1 MLFYTEKGWFEMP
14 LILVVDDEVNIL
26 QLLKFNLTK
35 EGYQV
40 IEATNGNDAI
50 KLTGE
55 KTPDLIILDKMLPE
69 IDGFDVLRILKSNR
83 QSASIPVIM
92 LSARNEMLDKVLGL
106 ELGADDYI
114 TKPFSP
120 RELVARVK
128 VHLRRKQ
135 PPVEEEAVKEEV
147 RANHLVIQ
155 PEKYEALLDGKR
167 LELTQKEFELL
178 YLLVANPGRV
188 FTRDK
193 LLEKIWGYNFDRKSR
208 TVDVH
213 IRYLRQKIEK
223 DPAHP
228 EYIETVRGVGYRF
241 HEMN

>member
-1 MLFYTEKGWFEMP
+1 MP

-26 QLLKFNLTK
+26 QLLKYNLTK

-40 IEATNGNDAI
+40 ISATNGSDAI

-55 KTPDLIILDKMLPE
+55 KAPDLIVLDKMLPE
-69 IDGFDVLRILKSNR
+69 MDGFDVLRILKANR
-83 QSASIPVIM
+83 QSAPIPVIM
-92 LSARNEMLDKVLGL
+92 LSARNEELDKVLGL

-128 VHLRRKQ
+128 VHLRHGLML
-135 PPVEEEAVKEEV
+135 PAEEGPAEVKEIRV
-147 RANHLVIQ
+147 NGLVIQ
-155 PEKYEALLDGKR
+155 PEKYEALLDGVR

-178 YLLVANPGRV
+178 HLLAANPGRV
-188 FTRDK
+188 FTRDI
-193 LLEKIWGYNFDRKSR
+193 LLEKIWGYDFDRKSR

-213 IRYLRQKIEK
+213 ISYLRQKIEK
-223 DPAHP
+223 DPANP

-241 HEMN
+241 REFH

>member
-1 MLFYTEKGWFEMP
+1 MP
-14 LILVVDDEVNIL
+14 LVLVVDDEVNIL
-26 QLLKFNLTK
+26 QLLKYNLVK
-35 EGYQV
+35 EGFQV

-69 IDGFDVLRILKSNR
+69 MDGFDVLRILKSNR

-92 LSARNEMLDKVLGL
+92 LSARDEMLDKVLGL

-120 RELVARVK
+120 RELVARIK
-128 VHLRRKQ
+128 AHLRRKR
-135 PPVEEEAVKEEV
+135 PPVEEEAVREEIRV
-147 RANHLVIQ
+147 NCLVIQ
-155 PEKYEALLDGKR
+155 PEKYEALLDGVR

-188 FTRDK
+188 FTRDSI
-193 LLEKIWGYNFDRKSR
+193 LEKIWGYKYDRKSR

-213 IRYLRQKIEK
+213 IRYLRQKIER
-223 DPAHP
+223 DPANP

-241 HEMN
+241 REVH

>member
-1 MLFYTEKGWFEMP
+1 MP
-14 LILVVDDEVNIL
+14 LVLVVDDEVNIL
-26 QLLKFNLTK
+26 QLLKYNLVK
-35 EGYQV
+35 EGFQV

-55 KTPDLIILDKMLPE
+55 KTPDLIILDKMLPGM
-69 IDGFDVLRILKSNR
+69 DGFDVLRILKSNR

-92 LSARNEMLDKVLGL
+92 LSARDEMLDKVLGL

-135 PPVEEEAVKEEV
+135 PPVEEEAAKKEV
-147 RANHLVIQ
+147 RVNCLLIQ
-155 PEKYEALLDGKR
+155 PEKYEALLDGVR

-188 FTRDK
+188 FTRDS
-193 LLEKIWGYNFDRKSR
+193 LLEKIWGYDYDRKSR

-213 IRYLRQKIEK
+213 IRYLRLKIEK
-223 DPAHP
+223 DPANP

-241 HEMN
+241 RETH

>member
-1 MLFYTEKGWFEMP
+1 MP
-14 LILVVDDEVNIL
+14 LLLVVDDEAHIL
-26 QLLKFNLTK
+26 QLLKYNLTK

-55 KTPDLIILDKMLPE
+55 KAPDLIILDKMLPE
-69 IDGFDVLRILKSNR
+69 MDGFDVLRILKANR

-92 LSARNEMLDKVLGL
+92 LSARSDELDKVLGL

-128 VHLRRKQ
+128 VHLRRGQ
-135 PPVEEEAVKEEV
+135 MLSVEDEPAEVEEV
-147 RANHLVIQ
+147 RINGLVIQ
-155 PEKYEALLDGKR
+155 PEKYEALLDGVR

-178 YLLVANPGRV
+178 HLLAGSPGRV
-188 FTRDK
+188 FTRDI
-193 LLEKIWGYNFDRKSR
+193 LLEKIWGYDFEPKSR

-213 IRYLRQKIEK
+213 ISYLRQKIEK
-223 DPAHP
+223 DPANP
-228 EYIETVRGVGYRF
+228 KYIETVRGVGYRF
-241 HEMN
+241 REIH

>member
-1 MLFYTEKGWFEMP
+1 MP

-26 QLLKFNLTK
+26 QLLKFNLTR

-40 IEATNGNDAI
+40 IEATNGHDAI

-69 IDGFDVLRILKSNR
+69 LDGFDVLRILKNNR

-92 LSARNEMLDKVLGL
+92 LSARSEMLDKVLGL

-135 PPVEEEAVKEEV
+135 PPAEEEVAKEAV
-147 RANHLVIQ
+147 RANRLVIQ
-155 PEKYEALLDGKR
+155 PEKYEALLDGER
-167 LELTQKEFELL
+167 LELAQKEFELL

-188 FTRDK
+188 FTRDA
-193 LLEKIWGYNFDRKSR
+193 LLEKIWGYNYDRKSR

-223 DPAHP
+223 DPANP
-228 EYIETVRGVGYRF
+228 DYIETVRGVGYRF
-241 HEMN
+241 RETR

>member
-1 MLFYTEKGWFEMP
+1 MP

-26 QLLKFNLTK
+26 QLLKFNLTR

-40 IEATNGNDAI
+40 IEATNGHDAI

-69 IDGFDVLRILKSNR
+69 LDGFDVLRILKANR

-92 LSARNEMLDKVLGL
+92 LSARSEMLDKVLGL

-135 PPVEEEAVKEEV
+135 PPAEEEAAKEAV
-147 RANHLVIQ
+147 RVNRLVIQ
-155 PEKYEALLDGKR
+155 PEKYEALLDGVR
-167 LELTQKEFELL
+167 LELAQKEFELL

-188 FTRDK
+188 FTRDA
-193 LLEKIWGYNFDRKSR
+193 LLEKIWGYNYDRKSR

-223 DPAHP
+223 DPANP
-228 EYIETVRGVGYRF
+228 DYIETVRGVGYRF
-241 HEMN
+241 RETR

>member
-1 MLFYTEKGWFEMP
+1 MP

-26 QLLKFNLTK
+26 QLLKFNLIK

-69 IDGFDVLRILKSNR
+69 IDGFDVLRILKANR

-92 LSARNEMLDKVLGL
+92 LSARDEMLDKVLGL

-135 PPVEEEAVKEEV
+135 LPVEEEEVVKEEV
-147 RANHLVIQ
+147 RANRLVVQ
-155 PEKYEALLDGKR
+155 PEKYEALLDGVR

-193 LLEKIWGYNFDRKSR
+193 LLEKIWGYNYDRKSR

-223 DPAHP
+223 DPANP
-228 EYIETVRGVGYRF
+228 DYIETVRGVGYRF
-241 HEMN
+241 REMH

>member
-1 MLFYTEKGWFEMP
+1 MP
-14 LILVVDDEVNIL
+14 LVLVVDDEVNIL
-26 QLLKFNLTK
+26 QLLKFNLAK
-35 EGYQV
+35 EGFQV

-55 KTPDLIILDKMLPE
+55 KTPDLIILDKMLPGM
-69 IDGFDVLRILKSNR
+69 DGFDVLRILKSNR

-92 LSARNEMLDKVLGL
+92 LSARSEMLDKVLGL

-128 VHLRRKQ
+128 VHLRRKR
-135 PPVEEEAVKEEV
+135 PPAEEETAKEEV
-147 RANHLVIQ
+147 RSNCLVIQ
-155 PEKYEALLDGKR
+155 PEKYEALLDGVR

-188 FTRDK
+188 FTRDS
-193 LLEKIWGYNFDRKSR
+193 LLEKIWGYNYDRKSR

-213 IRYLRQKIEK
+213 IRYLRQKIER
-223 DPAHP
+223 DPSNP

-241 HEMN
+241 REVR

>member
-1 MLFYTEKGWFEMP
+1 MP

-26 QLLKFNLTK
+26 QLLKFNLTR

-40 IEATNGNDAI
+40 IEATNGHDAI

-69 IDGFDVLRILKSNR
+69 LDGFDVLRILKNNR

-92 LSARNEMLDKVLGL
+92 LSARSEMLDKVLGL

-135 PPVEEEAVKEEV
+135 PSTEEEVAKEAV
-147 RANHLVIQ
+147 RANRLVIQ
-155 PEKYEALLDGKR
+155 PEKYEALLDGER
-167 LELTQKEFELL
+167 LELAQKEFELL

-188 FTRDK
+188 FTRDA
-193 LLEKIWGYNFDRKSR
+193 LLEKIWGYNYDRKSR

-223 DPAHP
+223 DPANP
-228 EYIETVRGVGYRF
+228 DYIETVRGVGYRF
-241 HEMN
+241 RETR